1 MAVSG
6 SVCARAPQFPFA
18 SKTSSLEALVDDHR
32 ARMIRPEACLENRQ
46 RAAHERLGLGGA
58 AHVMEQS
65 REIVEAEPHVGM
77 IWLRARLVDR
87 KRAPKERFGFGASA
101 RVVGRVA
108 RL

>member
-1 MAVSG
+1 MNPRSRAALRERGLQRGEV
-6 SVCARAPQFPFA
+6 VARG
-18 SKTSSLEALVDDHR
+18 HR
-32 ARMIRPEACLENRQ
+32 PGMIRPKARLENRQ
-46 RAAHERLGLGGA
+46 RAAHERLGLDGA
-58 AHVMEQS
+58 AHVMEQR

>member
-32 ARMIRPEACLENRQ
+32 ARMIRPEACLENR

-65 REIVEAEPHVGM
+65 REIVEAEPLVEM
-77 IWLRARLVDR
+77 IWLKARLVDR
-87 KRAPKERFGFGASA
+87 KRAPKERFGLGASA

>member
-1 MAVSG
+1 MRP
-6 SVCARAPQFPFA
+6 RASILFREQ
-18 SKTSSLEALVDDHR
+18 SLEPGEGLAVDHR

-46 RAAHERLGLGGA
+46 RAAHERLGLDGA
-58 AHVMEQS
+58 AHVMEQR

-77 IWLRARLVDR
+77 IWLKARLVDR